1 MMNSEA
7 RKRANPRIPADV
19 LLERLRFVLQGAVLW
34 NNAEAPL
41 RTAGELTEALRIVDQ
56 LREAI

>member
-1 MMNSEA
+1 MNSEA

-19 LLERLRFVLQGAVLW
+19 LLERLRFVLQGATLH
-34 NNAEAPL
+34 L
-41 RTAGELTEALRIVDQ
+41 TAGSCENAGKDVTEAQSLVDQ